1 MHDEEE
7 RKALY
12 RYYDSPRPKGRRPL
26 YIGQTNHPGRRF
38 GEHQVA
44 KPWVQLAKLVTIQWF
59 PASEIDEAERRAIE
73 REHPL
78 YNKTYN
84 GRWRVEFEV
93 AGSFEFRAASLE
105 EIAARLAV
113 VVAAGMAAVWLF
125 DTVANWSVRR
135 RAAAAG
141 QEITVPPAR
150 NLFTQDPPHWSATLL
165 TGFLAAAAPSRP
177 DGTRL
182 QAPER
187 LKDVS
192 ALWSPLPMAAPS
204 LGSPDPVRLLPQAA
218 LDADPPAGQRGDGR
232 SRAI

>member
-1 MHDEEE
+1 MSDEEE

-12 RYYDSPRPKGRRPL
+12 RYYDGPRSKGRPL

-38 GEHQVA
+38 GEHQAA
-44 KPWVQLAKLVTIQWF
+44 KPWIQQAELVTIQWF

-73 REHPL
+73 RQHPL

-84 GRWRVEFEV
+84 GRWRVEFEFSGAV
-93 AGSFEFRAASLE
+93 EFQAASPE
-105 EIAARLAV
+105 EIAARLAI

-135 RAAAAG
+135 RVAAAD
-141 QEITVPPAR
+141 QEIIVPPAR

-165 TGFLAAAAPSRP
+165 AGCLAAAAPSRP
-177 DGTRL
+177 DGTRP

-187 LKDVS
+187 LKDVP
-192 ALWSPLPMAAPS
+192 ALRSTLPLAAPS
-204 LGSPDPVRLLPQAA
+204 A
-218 LDADPPAGQRGDGR
+218 LIQ
-232 SRAI
+232 SS